1 MIDILILILLI
12 AGFITGAKRGLIV
25 QLIHMTGFIIALVV
39 AYTYYKPLAEKF
51 VLWIP
56 FPAVTAGSK
65 LTIAVDTLDL
75 DQTFYRIIAFALIFI
90 AVKFVLQLVASMFDF
105 LKYLPILGFISNMVG
120 AVLGFIEFYF
130 ILFVLLFVLALL
142 PIDMIQ
148 NLISKSILTSWMLD
162 HTPLLSETVK
172 KWWYIYIEK

>member
-1 MIDILILILLI
+1 MIDILILILLV

-25 QLIHMTGFIIALVV
+25 QLIHMFGFIVALIT

-65 LTIAVDTLDL
+65 LTISVESLDL

-90 AVKFVLQLVASMFDF
+90 VVKFALHLLASMFDF
-105 LKYLPILGFISNMVG
+105 LKYLPILGFVSNIVG

-130 ILFVLLFVLALL
+130 ILFVLLYVLALL
-142 PIDMIQ
+142 PIDFLQ
-148 NLISKSILTSWMLD
+148 SLIASSILTDWILE
-162 HTPLLSETVK
+162 HTPILSETMK
-172 KWWYIYIEK
+172 NLWYIYIEK

>member
-1 MIDILILILLI
+1 MLDILILILFI

-25 QLIHMTGFIIALVV
+25 QLIHMTGFIIALIV

-65 LTIAVDTLDL
+65 LTIAVESLDL

-90 AVKFVLQLVASMFDF
+90 AVKFALQLVASMFDF
-105 LKYLPILGFISNMVG
+105 LKYLPILGFISNIAG
-120 AVLGFIEFYF
+120 AILGFIEFYF
-130 ILFVLLFVLALL
+130 ILFVLLYVLALL
-142 PIDMIQ
+142 PIDVVQ
-148 NLISKSILTSWMLD
+148 NLIAGSTLTGWILE
-162 HTPLLSETVK
+162 HTPILSETMK
-172 KWWYIYIEK
+172 NLWYIYIEK